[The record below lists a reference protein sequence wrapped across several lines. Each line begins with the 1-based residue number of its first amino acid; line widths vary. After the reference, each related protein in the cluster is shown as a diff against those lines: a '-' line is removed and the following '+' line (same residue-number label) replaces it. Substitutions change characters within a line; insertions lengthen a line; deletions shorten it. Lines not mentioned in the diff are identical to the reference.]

1 MQEQGDPGAAGG
13 RGRLQQL
20 AASEQRGRS
29 ISFDAKLSERNEEA
43 WGEKS
48 LGFQS
53 ILEENINSGKDSVKN
68 GKVKSGEQTKE
79 HQPRWALKIF
89 RGAPKTIFFN
99 ISGAEF
105 GVEQKFLSLYSSLTV
120 EERFHIGHAK
130 EDLVIFNKQSD
141 FGMILVR

>member
-13 RGRLQQL
+13 RRRLQQL
-20 AASEQRGRS
+20 AASEQRGGN
-29 ISFDAKLSERNEEA
+29 ISFDTNISERNEEA

-48 LGFQS
+48 SGFQP
-53 ILEENINSGKDSVKN
+53 IFEENINSGKDSVKN
-68 GKVKSGEQTKE
+68 GKIKSGEQTKE

-89 RGAPKTIFFN
+89 RGAQKLFLN

-130 EDLVIFNKQSD
+130 EDLVIFKSK
-141 FGMILVR
+141 

>member
-13 RGRLQQL
+13 RRRLQQL
-20 AASEQRGRS
+20 AASEQRGGN

-43 WGEKS
+43 WGEKFFGS
-48 LGFQS
+48 QS
-53 ILEENINSGKDSVKN
+53 ILEEYINSGKDSVKN
-68 GKVKSGEQTKE
+68 GKIKSGEQTKE

-89 RGAPKTIFFN
+89 RGAQKLFLN
-99 ISGAEF
+99 ISGAQF

-130 EDLVIFNKQSD
+130 EDLVIFNNQSD
-141 FGMILVR
+141 F